1 MDFAK
6 ALAELREQRDRI
18 DQAIFSLERLAED
31 RPRGRGRPRGSK
43 SVSVRRPTAI
53 AGGGSKV
60 RARATNESDNS
71 G

>member
-18 DQAIFSLERLAED
+18 DQAIASLERLAET
-31 RPRGRGRPRGSK
+31 RPRGRGRPRGSRSTVVK
-43 SVSVRRPTAI
+43 RPTAI
-53 AGGGSKV
+53 TGSGTKERV
-60 RARATNESDNS
+60 RATNESDKS